1 MYPIRHGGL
10 AMSGAGSPSG
20 SIQLTGRSRAR
31 VTHTAVASA
40 VSLAL
45 SMASA
50 RAQEATPPAPRDE
63 PVELQEITVTAQR
76 RTQTV
81 QDIPYNISVIGGEA
95 LGEPSADDAADLAKL
110 VPGLLTVDSG
120 PAARGGNNNFTLRGL
135 RTDNPSG
142 ADTPNE
148 TISPVSTYFGETPV
162 FIPLILRDLDHV
174 EVLKGPQGTLYGS
187 GAEAGTI
194 RFIPNRPDFDRFT
207 ADATAGVGSTEHSG
221 SSLNK
226 RVDAVVNLPFTSN
239 FAMRLAAGYEGLA
252 GFIQDVGLA
261 QLNSAGLPVPSV
273 ASDPTSGF
281 KLLPPL
287 RNANGS
293 EQSYARASFRW
304 KPADGV
310 DIEAMYLHQK
320 TDVQDCQCT
329 NPNWPGGTQNLS
341 GYTGPTPPYANAA
354 YTIPAGGPY
363 KNTNLLQEPYGN
375 LVDLGSLVASV
386 DVGFA
391 TASSTTSFYDSRTN
405 TAMDSTYQWYIPG
418 GTNFLT
424 VYGNYPRPI
433 ATIVDGLQDRSW
445 IQEFRLVSNGTHLF
459 DYVVGGYFQHETGVS
474 IFNQYI
480 LGLTEYGASVGYPP
494 LPNPQ
499 VGDQVVYGDTVT
511 TFTDRAVFGELTWHA
526 TSAWQ
531 VTGGIR
537 LFSQSFVENSLTN
550 DPKCGT
556 ACGNSLGGSSVYNTQ
571 SAHRP
576 LFKLNTSYDIDRDT
590 KLYATFSE
598 GFRRGG
604 ATGLAVVGPFASEE
618 QYSTYKPDLAKN
630 YEAGI
635 KGDLDH
641 GRFRYVAD
649 VFWIDLLN
657 FQFDSYSPSGT
668 PAVYNGSTAK
678 SKGLELQLDAQIT
691 SQVTGTFSY
700 TYTDAVVSSSTNIYD
715 LPAFAGAGSG
725 GPVLAPILAVAIPEG
740 TRLPGVPKNVFNL
753 GVDYKMPLS
762 GEWALD
768 YRADG
773 IYRTSAPGAIPG
785 IFLSNWTM
793 PSSKIIDANITLEK
807 GKQWAFELYGTN
819 LTSDTGYTAATG
831 QQGVPVNTFEN
842 RVVTRPR
849 TVGVLIH
856 YHFE

>member
-1 MYPIRHGGL
+1 MHPIRQGGL
-10 AMSGAGSPSG
+10 GITSAGSASGSCQLMGRSGA
-20 SIQLTGRSRAR
+20 R
-31 VTHTAVASA
+31 VMHTAVASA

-50 RAQEATPPAPRDE
+50 KAQEATAPAPRDE
-63 PVELQEITVTAQR
+63 SVGLQEITVTAQR
-76 RTQTV
+76 RAQTA
-81 QDIPYNISVIGGEA
+81 QDIPYNISVVAGDSLGG
-95 LGEPSADDAADLAKL
+95 PSIDDASDLAKL

-142 ADTPNE
+142 ADTPNQ

-194 RFIPNRPDFDRFT
+194 RFIPNRPDFDKFT
-207 ADATAGVGSTEHSG
+207 ADATAGVGNTEHSG
-221 SSLNK
+221 GSLNE
-226 RVDAVVNLPFTSN
+226 RVDGVLNLPVTSD
-239 FAMRLAAGYEGLA
+239 FAVRLAAGYEHLA
-252 GFIQDVGLA
+252 GFIQDVSLA
-261 QLNSAGLPVPSV
+261 ELNSSGIPVPSV

-281 KLLPPL
+281 KLRPPL
-287 RNANGS
+287 QDANGS
-293 EQSYARASFRW
+293 GQSYARTSLRW
-304 KPADGV
+304 KPTDGV

-320 TDVQDCQCT
+320 TNVHDCQCS

-341 GYTGPTPPYANAA
+341 GYTGPIPPYANAA

-363 KNTNLLQEPYGN
+363 RNTNLLQQPYGN
-375 LVDLGSLVASV
+375 LADLGSLVASV

-405 TAMDSTYQWYIPG
+405 TVLDSTYQWDIPG

-433 ATIVDGLQDRSW
+433 ATIVDGLQDKSW

-459 DYVVGGYFQHETGVS
+459 DYVVGGYFQHQTGVS

-480 LGLTEYGASVGYPP
+480 LGLTEFDSTMGLPP

-499 VGDQVVYGDTVT
+499 AGDTVVYSDTVT
-511 TFTDRAVFGELTWHA
+511 TFTDRALFGELTWHV

-531 VTGGIR
+531 ITGGTR
-537 LFSQSFVENSLTN
+537 LFSQSFDESSTT
-550 DPKCGT
+550 DAPKCGF
-556 ACGNSLGGSSVYNTQ
+556 ACGNALGGSSVNNTQ

-576 LFKLNTSYDIDRDT
+576 LYKLNTSYDIDKDT

-604 ATGLAVVGPFASEE
+604 ATGLAVVGSFASEA
-618 QYSTYKPDLAKN
+618 QYSTFKPDLVKN

-635 KGDLDH
+635 KGDLGHD
-641 GRFRYVAD
+641 RFRYVAD
-649 VFWIDLLN
+649 VFFIDLLN
-657 FQFDSYSPSGT
+657 FQFDSYSPSGS

-678 SKGLELQLDAQIT
+678 SKGLELQVDARIT
-691 SQVTGTFSY
+691 SQLSGTFSY
-700 TYTDAVVSSSTNIYD
+700 TYTDAAVSNSTNIYD
-715 LPAFAGAGSG
+715 LPPFAGAGSG
-725 GPVLAPILAVAIPEG
+725 GPVLAPILAVQIPAG
-740 TRLPGVPKNVFNL
+740 TRLPGVPKNVFNVGL
-753 GVDYKMPLS
+753 DYKMPIS
-762 GEWALD
+762 GDWALD
-768 YRADG
+768 YRANG

-785 IFLSNWTM
+785 IFLSNWTI
-793 PSSKIIDANITLEK
+793 PSSKIIDANVTLEK
-807 GKQWAFELYGTN
+807 GKRWGLEMYGTN
-819 LTSDTGYTAATG
+819 LTSDPGYTGATG
-831 QQGVPVNTFEN
+831 QQGSPVNTFEN

-849 TVGVLIH
+849 TVGLLIH